1 MGCFMKLKVESD
13 VVRKNVE
20 LFKVLLKKSSQ
31 QTTSNKILQGKIYK
45 AFINKL
51 SGELRF
57 CDVSPETSPSE
68 LFNWRPLSF
77 RVFAPP
83 SESMKCEIIEQNI
96 QSGIEGV
103 APEAVKVLQETV
115 KTIQL
120 ISRLLPRIQN
130 LPRLFLEFS
139 QVHLEVSGSKKGQ
152 YDIVHNSWHQ
162 LDRIET
168 ESLLGSKEIGTFIFR
183 KDEYARILE
192 KELSKAHAEPIKCIT
207 LSYLDFEKK
216 ICDLTLVLVKQG
228 WVVYNDD
235 PTLDQPVYPDIEIFI
250 DNMKGILVSPLAH

>member
-1 MGCFMKLKVESD
+1 MKLKVESD

-20 LFKVLLKKSSQ
+20 LFKVLLRKSSQ

-51 SGELRF
+51 SGELSF
-57 CDVSPETSPSE
+57 CDVSPEISASE
-68 LFNWRPLSF
+68 LSTWRPLSF

-83 SESMKCEIIEQNI
+83 AESMKCEIVEQNI
-96 QSGIEGV
+96 ASSADGV

-139 QVHLEVSGSKKGQ
+139 QVHLEVTGLKKGQ

-162 LDRIET
+162 VDRIET
-168 ESLLGSKEIGTFIFR
+168 EALLGNKEIGTFIFR

-192 KELSKAHAEPIKCIT
+192 RELSKAHAEPIKCIT
-207 LSYLDFEKK
+207 LSYLHSTQK

-228 WVVYNDD
+228 WLVYNDD
-235 PTLDQPVYPDIEIFI
+235 PTLDQPVYPDIEVFI